1 MRSDQTAPANGRP
14 TPASD
19 DPGSPVEAA
28 ALRRRYRRQASVID
42 TLTEAVFT
50 LRRGATTLKAE
61 NSELRAANDRLRGRR
76 PAPSPADGRFED
88 GEPAEV
94 AIALSFDAPG
104 AARSVVADYLAGRVA
119 TSEVENAKLL
129 VSEMVT
135 NSVRHSG
142 APHGEDVIVRVH
154 LSRGACR
161 LEVQDPGNEGAIAP
175 QPPDLAAGQ
184 GMGLNLVGLLS
195 ERWGVVRT
203 SGGPT
208 RVWAQLPSARAAP
221 R

>member
-1 MRSDQTAPANGRP
+1 MRSDQTAPAYGGQ

-19 DPGSPVEAA
+19 DPGSPIEAE
-28 ALRRRYRRQASVID
+28 ALCGRYRRQAS
-42 TLTEAVFT
+42 AVFT
-50 LRRGATTLKAE
+50 LRSGTTSLKAE

-76 PAPSPADGRFED
+76 RARSRADGRFED

-104 AARSVVADYLAGRVA
+104 AARSAVAGYLAGRVA
-119 TSEVENAKLL
+119 PSVVENARLL

-142 APHGEDVIVRVH
+142 APHGDDVIVRVH

-161 LEVQDPGNEGAIAP
+161 LEVQDPGSGGAIAP
-175 QPPDLAAGQ
+175 QPPDLAKGE

-195 ERWGVVRT
+195 ERWGVVHI